1 MRQHLLKFGSKIRS
15 ATRSNAGRFAAATT
29 AMVAP
34 FAAFAGGGSTP
45 GAVIAGELAGGGADM
60 GLIFAACAVLI
71 GLLLLWAYSK
81 RAAR

>member
-1 MRQHLLKFGSKIRS
+1 MHKQLLKFGSKIRN
-15 ATRSNAGRFAAATT
+15 ATRSNAGRLAAATT

-34 FAAFAGGGSTP
+34 FAAFAGGSTP
-45 GAVIAGELAGGGADM
+45 GAAIAGELAGGGADM
-60 GLIFAACAVLI
+60 GLIFGACAILI